1 MGHVLQTI
9 SLHGFIFQCPYHLQ
23 QLTTNI
29 ILIVLD
35 NMDTE
40 RLILIFRSCERNLET
55 SNIDQC
61 LTVGGG
67 DVTAEV
73 VEAESVRATEMG
85 LDDSTIELSDDEAD
99 DDTHPTHNT
108 NTELHFSPQYCHM
121 GISKH
126 QIIVIIISMM

>member
-9 SLHGFIFQCPYHLQ
+9 SLHGFIFQCPYHIQ
-23 QLTTNI
+23 QLTSNI
-29 ILIVLD
+29 IIIVLD

-40 RLILIFRSCERNLET
+40 RLILISSKRNLET

-73 VEAESVRATEMG
+73 VEAESVRATELG
-85 LDDSTIELSDDEAD
+85 LDDSTIELSDGEAD

-108 NTELHFSPQYCHM
+108 NTELHFCSQHCHM

-126 QIIVIIISMM
+126 QLIMM